1 MKKVRN
7 TKLFVIILLVQVIG
21 SPSCKKF
28 VEVENPKTLIIDKS
42 VFTNDASANS
52 AILGIYSKM
61 MESNTF
67 ASVYTTLY
75 SSLSSDELVNYS
87 NNPAFGEFYSNAVT
101 PLNNNLKNFWGDAY
115 SYIFAAN
122 SIFEG
127 ASSSIHLSEGVKQ
140 QLIGEARFIRAFCYF
155 NLSMFFGDVP
165 LITTTDYRINAI
177 SDRTPLSKIYKQIIE
192 DLQEAKGLLKE
203 DYSFSN
209 GERVRPNKWTATA
222 LLSRMYL
229 FIGEWANAETQ
240 ATFIINNNPQY
251 SLVKNLNEVFL
262 KNSSEAIWQLVPVRP
277 NVNTNE
283 GEIFV
288 LTAAPGGS
296 FGVAVSKYMLNAFD
310 SGDVRKNTWIGSISL
325 NNQTYYYP
333 NKYKVKLSSTIS
345 EYYMVFRLSEQYLIR
360 AESRA
365 QQNNISG
372 AVSDLNIIRER
383 AKLPN
388 FNTNDKTALL
398 NAILHERQVELFTEW
413 GLRWFDL
420 KRTNTSNT
428 ILGPIKSPNWQS
440 TDVLYPIPQSEI
452 NNNANLIQNSGY

>member
-1 MKKVRN
+1 MKKIRT
-7 TKLFVIILLVQVIG
+7 TKLVVIILLVQVIAF
-21 SPSCKKF
+21 PSCKKF
-28 VEVENPKTLIIDKS
+28 VEVETPKTLIIDES
-42 VFTNDASANS
+42 IFTNDASANS

-75 SSLSSDELVNYS
+75 SSLSSDELVSYS
-87 NNPAFGEFYSNAVT
+87 NNPAFGEFYSNTVT
-101 PLNNNLKNFWGDAY
+101 PSNNNLKSFWGDAY
-115 SYIFAAN
+115 SFIFAAN
-122 SIFEG
+122 SILEG
-127 ASSSIHLSEGVKQ
+127 VSGSTLLSEGLKQ
-140 QLIGEARFIRAFCYF
+140 QLIGEAKFIRAFCYF

-177 SDRTPLSKIYKQIIE
+177 SDRTPLSKIHEQIIE
-192 DLQEAKGLLKE
+192 DLQEAKVLLKE

-240 ATFIINNNPQY
+240 ATSIINNSAY
-251 SLVKNLNEVFL
+251 SLVKNLNDVFL
-262 KNSSEAIWQLVPVRP
+262 KNSSEAIWQLAPVRP
-277 NVNTNE
+277 NINTNE

-296 FGVAVSKYMLNAFD
+296 FGVAISKYLLNAFG
-310 SGDVRKNTWIGSISL
+310 SGDARKNTWIGSISL
-325 NNQTYYYP
+325 NNQTYYFP
-333 NKYKVKLSSTIS
+333 NKYKIKLSSTIS

-365 QQNNISG
+365 QQNNIPG
-372 AVSDLNIIRER
+372 AVSDLNKIRER

-398 NAILHERQVELFTEW
+398 SAILHERQVELFTEW

-428 ILGPIKSPNWQS
+428 ILGPIKSPNWQT

-452 NNNANLIQNSGY
+452 NNNPNLTQNSGY